1 MMIAENLQRIKN
13 ALPSNVLLVA
23 ISKFNPES
31 AIEEA
36 YAVGQRDF
44 GESKV
49 QELGGKY
56 EHLPKDIRWHFIGH
70 LQTNKVKYIAPYVYL
85 IHSVDSLKLLKEIN
99 KHAIQ
104 NGRTINY
111 LLQIHVAEEETKFG
125 LTENEC
131 IEMLESDDWKALTNV
146 QACGVMGMATNTDN
160 NDQIRAEFVKIHQL
174 FDTLKERFFKED
186 DSFKEISMGMS
197 GDYSIAIE
205 EGSTMV
211 RIGSS
216 IFGERHYNL

>member
-1 MMIAENLQRIKN
+1 MIAENLQRIKN

-146 QACGVMGMATNTDN
+146 KACGVMGMATNTDN
-160 NDQIRAEFVKIHQL
+160 NNQIRAEFVKIHQL

>member
-1 MMIAENLQRIKN
+1 MIAENLQRIKN

-23 ISKFNPES
+23 VSKFNPES

-131 IEMLESDDWKALTNV
+131 IEMLESDEWKALTNV

-160 NDQIRAEFVKIHQL
+160 NNQIRAEFVKIHQL

>member
-1 MMIAENLQRIKN
+1 MIAENLQRIKN

-160 NDQIRAEFVKIHQL
+160 NNQIRAEFVKIHQL

>member
-1 MMIAENLQRIKN
+1 M
-13 ALPSNVLLVA
+13 
-23 ISKFNPES
+23 
-31 AIEEA
+31 
-36 YAVGQRDF
+36 
-44 GESKV
+44 
-49 QELGGKY
+49 
-56 EHLPKDIRWHFIGH
+56 
-70 LQTNKVKYIAPYVYL
+70 
-85 IHSVDSLKLLKEIN
+85 KEIN

-131 IEMLESDDWKALTNV
+131 IEMLESDEWKTLTNV

-160 NDQIRAEFVKIHQL
+160 NNQIRAEFVKIHQL

>member
-1 MMIAENLQRIKN
+1 MIAENLQRIKN

-131 IEMLESDDWKALTNV
+131 IEMLESDEWKTLTNV

-160 NDQIRAEFVKIHQL
+160 NNQIRAEFVKIHQL

>member
-1 MMIAENLQRIKN
+1 M
-13 ALPSNVLLVA
+13 
-23 ISKFNPES
+23 
-31 AIEEA
+31 
-36 YAVGQRDF
+36 
-44 GESKV
+44 
-49 QELGGKY
+49 
-56 EHLPKDIRWHFIGH
+56 
-70 LQTNKVKYIAPYVYL
+70 
-85 IHSVDSLKLLKEIN
+85 
-99 KHAIQ
+99 
-104 NGRTINY
+104 
-111 LLQIHVAEEETKFG
+111 QIHVAEEETKFG

-131 IEMLESDDWKALTNV
+131 IEMLESDDWKTLTNV
-146 QACGVMGMATNTDN
+146 KACGVMGMATNTDN

>member
-1 MMIAENLQRIKN
+1 MIAENLQRIKN

-23 ISKFNPES
+23 VSKFNPES

-131 IEMLESDDWKALTNV
+131 IEMLESDEWKTLTNV

-160 NDQIRAEFVKIHQL
+160 NNQIRAEFVKIHQL
-174 FDTLKERFFKED
+174 FDTLKERFFKEN

>member
-1 MMIAENLQRIKN
+1 MIAENLQRIKN

-99 KHAIQ
+99 KYAIQ
-104 NGRTINY
+104 NNRTINY

-131 IEMLESDDWKALTNV
+131 IEMLESDDWKTLTNV
-146 QACGVMGMATNTDN
+146 KACGVMGMATNTDN
-160 NDQIRAEFVKIHQL
+160 NNQIRAEFVKIHQL